1 MANFVVMR
9 KLTVLFAVIAVV
21 AAVFAVQA
29 FAATGVTWK
38 VGTNKTV
45 KINKGGT
52 VKWVWGDS
60 APHNVKGVGFKSRV
74 LSGKG
79 KSYSHTFR
87 SKGTFR
93 IICQIH
99 PTTMKTT
106 VKVG

>member
-1 MANFVVMR
+1 MRRLALLFVIAS
-9 KLTVLFAVIAVV
+9 LAAAVV
-21 AAVFAVQA
+21 AASA

-45 KINKGGT
+45 KIRKGGT

-60 APHNVKGVGFKSRV
+60 APHNVKGPGFKSSV
-74 LSGKG
+74 KTGKG

-87 SKGTFR
+87 ARGTFKV
-93 IICQIH
+93 ICQIH
-99 PTTMKTT
+99 PTTMKTV